1 MLVSGSENITIN
13 LGSPLRLGHR
23 NGTRIAEF
31 DAHLKLLYGKYQLAI
46 GNLAKLLGIEILN
59 PVNCMK
65 GVMDKLGI
73 PRKYEAEAVDLF
85 VSQYGEGPCTA
96 HEIYFGISEIL
107 YMLACEGEEGSRITR
122 MEETVARAL
131 SVNWTEYDVPGVYKW
146 KGEEFMEYSI
156 QLNAVNNPE
165 KSVRAFATVVFGDSF
180 KVTNVAVL
188 EGSKGNFVSMPSFR
202 SKERDE
208 HNNPVYKDVCNP
220 ITKEFREELYG
231 DILRL
236 YDEMEQTGKAEVR
249 MEADEPDEPEFTVRV
264 TPFERE
270 GSNMVGLAN
279 IVLNDSFAVGNV
291 SVVQGR
297 NGMFVAMPS
306 YKAGNKYRD
315 VCFPITKE
323 FREKVNNAV
332 LETYQQ
338 AKEQAM
344 QEGQER
350 ASQQM
355 QNDDRGFMKVSGEP
369 LPFR

>member
-1 MLVSGSENITIN
+1 
-13 LGSPLRLGHR
+13 
-23 NGTRIAEF
+23 
-31 DAHLKLLYGKYQLAI
+31 
-46 GNLAKLLGIEILN
+46 
-59 PVNCMK
+59 
-65 GVMDKLGI
+65 
-73 PRKYEAEAVDLF
+73 
-85 VSQYGEGPCTA
+85 
-96 HEIYFGISEIL
+96 
-107 YMLACEGEEGSRITR
+107 
-122 MEETVARAL
+122 
-131 SVNWTEYDVPGVYKW
+131 
-146 KGEEFMEYSI
+146 MEYSI

-188 EGSKGNFVSMPSFR
+188 EGSKGAFVSMPSFR
-202 SKERDE
+202 TKERDE
-208 HNNPVYKDVCNP
+208 YNNPVYKDVCNP

-236 YDEMEQTGKAEVR
+236 YDEMEQTGKAEVK
-249 MEADEPDEPEFTVRV
+249 MEVEGSDEPDFKVRV

-291 SVVQGR
+291 SVVQGKK
-297 NGMFVAMPS
+297 GMFVAMPS

-315 VCFPITKE
+315 VCFPIKKE
-323 FREKVNNAV
+323 FREKLNEAV

-338 AKEQAM
+338 AKEQTL
-344 QEGQER
+344 QEGKER

-355 QNDDRGFMKVSGEP
+355 QTDDRGFMQCDGEQ